1 MESSNL
7 THVVLEKVKPL
18 SSGRYSCEVSA
29 DHPSFQTVFSSG
41 EMAVIQLPFEL
52 PRIDILQSMYRPGEI
67 LVANCTTE
75 GSSPAAILEWRV
87 NSVSVSLFPPGHMI
101 AQLINFKQFN

>member
-7 THVVLEKVKPL
+7 THVVLEMVKPV

-41 EMAVIQLPFEL
+41 EMTVIQLPFEL
-52 PRIDILQSMYRPGEI
+52 PRIDVQHMYRPGEI
-67 LVANCTTE
+67 LMANCTTE
-75 GSSPAAILEWRV
+75 DSSPAASLEWRV
-87 NSVSVSLFPPGHMI
+87 NSVSVSLFLHTNHM
-101 AQLINFKQFN
+101 QLI

>member
-41 EMAVIQLPFEL
+41 EMAVIQLPLEL
-52 PRIDILQSMYRPGEI
+52 PRIDVIQTMYRPGEI
-67 LVANCTTE
+67 LMANCTTD
-75 GSSPAAILEWRV
+75 GSSPAANLEWRV
-87 NSVSVSLFPPGHMI
+87 NSVFVSLYFPKD
-101 AQLINFKQFN
+101 QLINFQII